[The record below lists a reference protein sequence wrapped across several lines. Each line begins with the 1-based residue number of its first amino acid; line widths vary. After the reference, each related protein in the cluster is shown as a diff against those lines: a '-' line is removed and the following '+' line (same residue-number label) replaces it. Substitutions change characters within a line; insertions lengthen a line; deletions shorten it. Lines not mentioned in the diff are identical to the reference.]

1 MQLDSSDIIELNV
14 GGTHNVTTS
23 RSTLTKYHT
32 SLLATMFSNF
42 NKLSTLK
49 DKIFIDRDGEPFT
62 KMISYLR
69 TGLMPIFSSKAQKQA
84 FKDELEFWQIP
95 LGQPGNLLITVEL
108 ENESQVANQFDD
120 QWCAF
125 TLHLENESRTI
136 IKQGPTHGIV
146 FLRVPLSEANPYV
159 SFKVTIS
166 TLAQMKSNLFIG
178 LVDRTG
184 YIPEHLGK
192 YYTKA

>member
-1 MQLDSSDIIELNV
+1 MQLDSSDIIELNI

-32 SLLATMFSNF
+32 SLLATMFSSF
-42 NKLSTLK
+42 NKLSILK
-49 DKIFIDRDGEPFT
+49 DKIFIDRDGEPFC

-69 TGLMPIFSSKAQKQA
+69 SGLMPIFSSKAQEQA
-84 FKDELEFWQIP
+84 FRDELEFWQIP
-95 LGQPGNLLITVEL
+95 LGQPGKLLITVEF
-108 ENESQVANQFDD
+108 ENESQMANQFDD
-120 QWCAF
+120 QWCAS
-125 TLHLENESRTI
+125 TLHLENDNRTI

-146 FLRVPLSEANPYV
+146 FLKVPLSDLNPYV

-166 TLAQMKSNLFIG
+166 TPARMKSNLFIG

-184 YIPEHLGK
+184 YIPEHLGNHN
-192 YYTKA
+192 TKA